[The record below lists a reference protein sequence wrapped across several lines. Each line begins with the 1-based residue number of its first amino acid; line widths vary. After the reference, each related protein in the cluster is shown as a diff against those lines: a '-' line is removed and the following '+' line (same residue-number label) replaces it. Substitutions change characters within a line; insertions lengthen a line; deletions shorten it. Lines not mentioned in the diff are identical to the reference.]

1 MTDTANTPTGLV
13 ATNPDLISTITTL
26 CEKGAGIVPNV
37 TVENV
42 ARAAELLARVREA
55 AKALD
60 AAHKEAV
67 AELKRQLA
75 PFDSQKKS
83 NAVLL
88 ESYDLALSEA
98 ILKLYADT
106 EIGKRLEGVLGSTIS
121 IAERNDLVLDESTIR
136 IESLPNE
143 DGTRRYT
150 SVLFP
155 FDEKFLHAPAELVNK
170 KALFDAAKRELEIT
184 GKLPGYVKRKT
195 TRYITTRALEI
206 VG

>member
-1 MTDTANTPTGLV
+1 MTDTANKPTGLA

-42 ARAAELLARVREA
+42 SRAAELLARVREA

-83 NAVLL
+83 SVASL
-88 ESYDLALSEA
+88 EAIDDALSDA

-121 IAERNDLVLDESTIR
+121 IAERHDLALE
-136 IESLPNE
+136 E
-143 DGTRRYT
+143 DFIQIQSVPTGYGNLT
-150 SVLFP
+150 SVTFP
-155 FDEKFLHAPAELVNK
+155 FDAKFLHSPVDMVNK
-170 KALFDAAKRELEIT
+170 KALFDSAKRELEIT